1 MKKLILTCNAGSNN
15 TKLAAFDAQTLEQ
28 VDHAAAYNAD
38 DAITWFK
45 GHAHVV
51 AVGHRVVHGGRE
63 FTRPER
69 ITGAVVEKL
78 TALIPLAPLHQ
89 PAALKLIDAA
99 QKLYPDIAHIA
110 CFDTAFHHTMPDIN
124 RRLPLPRKYH
134 DEGLLRYGFHGLS
147 YQHIADV
154 LPEHAPDIAKGRV
167 IVAHLG
173 GGASACAMKG
183 LRSIDSTMGFS
194 TLDGLMMGTR
204 CGALDPG
211 VLLYLLETDG
221 VSLPSL
227 SDLLY
232 HNAGLKGV
240 SGISDD
246 MRELLHSKTES
257 AKEAKEAIELYCA
270 LAAKQ
275 IAGLI
280 PSIGG
285 LDALIFTGGIGEHA
299 EIIREKIT
307 ARLHWIGAFGVC
319 VIPTDEELVMAQA
332 CKTIHK
338 HKGGDKAATSRW
350 INEGGHAKG
359 K

>member
-1 MKKLILTCNAGSNN
+1 
-15 TKLAAFDAQTLEQ
+15 
-28 VDHAAAYNAD
+28 
-38 DAITWFK
+38 
-45 GHAHVV
+45 
-51 AVGHRVVHGGRE
+51 
-63 FTRPER
+63 
-69 ITGAVVEKL
+69 
-78 TALIPLAPLHQ
+78 
-89 PAALKLIDAA
+89 
-99 QKLYPDIAHIA
+99 
-110 CFDTAFHHTMPDIN
+110 
-124 RRLPLPRKYH
+124 
-134 DEGLLRYGFHGLS
+134 
-147 YQHIADV
+147 
-154 LPEHAPDIAKGRV
+154 
-167 IVAHLG
+167 
-173 GGASACAMKG
+173 
-183 LRSIDSTMGFS
+183 MGFS

-307 ARLHWIGAFGVC
+307 ARLHWIGAFGVY